1 LGTARVGVTETARP
15 EPGLSCV
22 ARIGALFTLAGA
34 LGWLIF

>member
-1 LGTARVGVTETARP
+1 VTETARP
-15 EPGLSCV
+15 ETGLSCA